1 MKELALF
8 EKNNRIVVGSRI
20 IAERFEKRHADVL
33 EKIAALEPEIQRAEK
48 SVGYFI
54 PSEYID
60 AKGES
65 RKEYLI
71 TRDGFSLLVM
81 GFTGREALTWKLKYI
96 KAFNAMES
104 LLVERQTSDWLK
116 TREQGKLIRRD
127 ETDAIQAL
135 ILLAQEQ
142 GSQNSGKLYMLYSKL
157 VNKAVGLDGGM
168 RDRASYKQLML
179 VALLEDMV
187 SNTIFEEVQS
197 GTYYKT
203 IYQKCKAKVEQFA
216 ELTYLAP
223 VKQLSA

>member
-8 EKNNRIVVGSRI
+8 EKSNRVVVSSRI
-20 IAERFEKRHADVL
+20 IAQNFEKRHDHVLRDIDELKKDVPNFG
-33 EKIAALEPEIQRAEK
+33 EMFFEGQEPDSYGRLQKA
-48 SVGYFI
+48 Y
-54 PSEYID
+54 YMN
-60 AKGES
+60 
-65 RKEYLI
+65 
-71 TRDGFSLLVM
+71 RDGFVILAM
-81 GFTGREALTWKLKYI
+81 GFTGRAALAWKVRYI
-96 KAFNAMES
+96 QAFNAMEA
-104 LLVERQTSDWLK
+104 LLRERQTSDWLK

-135 ILLAQEQ
+135 IIMAQEQ
-142 GSQNSGKLYMLYSKL
+142 GSQNSSKLYMLYSKL

-187 SNTIFEEVQS
+187 SNTILEEVEN

-216 ELTYLAP
+216 ELTYLAR